1 MKRIALWLLAGALTL
16 VTALYQRMTGPS
28 YPLKGRETICG
39 RTLAYRLTRSAVN
52 VRPFKLKVPVP
63 ENSEIKGTVAY
74 QRFKK
79 GDSWNPE
86 RTVDM
91 TFELVSL
98 RHGGEK
104 TVPALAA
111 ALPWPADGNGL
122 PPPAGKLAYKVTL
135 SCGAETVE
143 LNGGRPVVIRFRG
156 DVPAWVM
163 IPHIVVMFLA
173 MLFGMAAGLEALR
186 PGGKPRAL
194 AFGTLFCLFLGG
206 FFLGPLMQKFAFGA
220 YWTGFPL
227 GTDLTDNK
235 TLIVFLG
242 WLAALL
248 LGRKGRGTR
257 FWIMGAAVLMLVVYL
272 IPHSLL
278 GSEWDYTIPGK

>member
-16 VTALYQRMTGPS
+16 VTALYQRRTGPS
-28 YPLKGRETICG
+28 YPLRGRETLCG
-39 RTLAYRLTRSAVN
+39 QTVPYRLTRSAVN

-63 ENSEIKGTVAY
+63 ENSSITGRIAY
-74 QRFKK
+74 QRYKK

-98 RHGGEK
+98 RHGGKK
-104 TVPALAA
+104 TVPALTAP
-111 ALPWPADGNGL
+111 LLWPGAENGL

-135 SCGAETVE
+135 SCGEESLE

-156 DVPAWVM
+156 DVPAGVM
-163 IPHIVVMFLA
+163 IPHILVMFLA

-194 AFGTLFCLFLGG
+194 AFWTLFWLFLGG
-206 FFLGPLMQKFAFGA
+206 FFLGPLMQKYAFGA

-257 FWIMGAAVLMLVVYL
+257 LWIMGAAVLMLVVYL